1 MDIPLLSK
9 EDIEKENINKEDIGE
24 EDKDIREQII
34 EFLKSKGYKHVP
46 IGQAFTDE
54 TSDFFI
60 KDDHSVE
67 VILSDDVP
75 EELLEQ
81 MENVEQ

>member
-9 EDIEKENINKEDIGE
+9 EDIEKEDTNG

-34 EFLKSKGYKHVP
+34 EFLKSKGYRHVP
-46 IGQAFTDE
+46 SGQAFSDE

-60 KDDHSVE
+60 KDEQSIEIIISDEIPESE
-67 VILSDDVP
+67 ILG
-75 EELLEQ
+75 E
-81 MENVEQ
+81 MEITQS